1 MNFFKQK
8 TVPYDP
14 TFQFDSL
21 HTICFLHEMEQSCK
35 NHSWWITGTMNLT
48 VFMYKEQLGTFLS
61 VSVLKPPISLS
72 PYVQEPFCL
81 NPLHPV
87 LQWDAS
93 SATIR
98 KWANPSVWHFRQKE
112 RINSALYIMSKT
124 TVQVLL
130 QLYQHLHIPMLLLA
144 GKHSLLGHQ
153 PTPWHWAMRQHEASW
168 TRPNGSGTAGALLP
182 APGKWQCW

>member
-21 HTICFLHEMEQSCK
+21 HTICCLHEMEQSCK

-48 VFMYKEQLGTFLS
+48 VFMHKEQFGTSLS
-61 VSVLKPPISLS
+61 VSVLKPPISFS
-72 PYVQEPFCL
+72 PCVQEPFCL

-112 RINSALYIMSKT
+112 RINSALYITSKT
-124 TVQVLL
+124 TVYTYPCSFWQASTACWVTN
-130 QLYQHLHIPMLLLA
+130 QHLDT
-144 GKHSLLGHQ
+144 GQ
-153 PTPWHWAMRQHEASW
+153 WDN
-168 TRPNGSGTAGALLP
+168 TRPAGHGPMAVALQGLYSPRQGSGSAGNQMP
-182 APGKWQCW
+182 A